1 MAFHHSHPEREV
13 TFQLECKHGSNC
25 LGESEQCPL
34 KCLTCLSF
42 FIRDACLCVMDCLRK
57 AIAQVLHEA
66 DISSLMGQEQL
77 GCTSAEMK
85 LHFTSLSVL
94 MAVMKR
100 RDLLRNLF

>member
-1 MAFHHSHPEREV
+1 MTLAAPERWA
-13 TFQLECKHGSNC
+13 S
-25 LGESEQCPL
+25 
-34 KCLTCLSF
+34 
-42 FIRDACLCVMDCLRK
+42 
-57 AIAQVLHEA
+57 
-66 DISSLMGQEQL
+66 EQL